1 MVRIS
6 LSVSLSLSLSV
17 SVSLRAAA
25 ALSGSGTPVSR
36 SQGKEEV
43 GEKTTNIVGISWRI
57 GSERTVLEFEEEN
70 TREIGSEA
78 RARDGT
84 TSR

>member
-1 MVRIS
+1 M
-6 LSVSLSLSLSV
+6 LGADLSLSLSLSV
-17 SVSLRAAA
+17 SVFLRAA